1 MSEHDLP
8 LVRRMI
14 EFCYTGDYEDK
25 DMADVDVSGKD
36 SIIGE
41 TSSPTLVVLLDFH
54 GQMFLIGK
62 NYGIESLEQVATN
75 KFRSLSDVVAKSTM
89 WSRVPIKDL
98 VGLVPK
104 IEEAAF
110 MGDKKTY
117 RDLVNAIA
125 DKITN
130 DMNLLHDQSV
140 RETFREYP
148 WFASDVRE
156 CRKGQRNTYL
166 G

>member
-1 MSEHDLP
+1 
-8 LVRRMI
+8 MI

-25 DMADVDVSGKD
+25 DMANVEVTGKD
-36 SIIGE
+36 SITGE
-41 TSSPTLVVLLDFH
+41 TSNSTLVNLLDFH
-54 GQMFLIGK
+54 GQMYLIGK
-62 NYGIESLEQVATN
+62 KYGINSLEQAATT
-75 KFRSLSDVVAKSTM
+75 KFRYLSDVVAKSTM

-117 RDLVNAIA
+117 RDLVNAVA
-125 DKITN
+125 DKITSN
-130 DMNLLHDQSV
+130 MNLLNDQSL

-156 CRKGQRNTYL
+156 CRRGQRNIYL